1 MKSKIFVWVLALC
14 CISFTA
20 FGQAF
25 EYEAP
30 LIRLKPGLPTVFA
43 IEGVREISGGE
54 EESVLNVS
62 ISVKK
67 GRIESVSRDAGCWVV
82 TVRTSSKEA
91 STYLLK
97 DSLFKIVGEES
108 KKVIVNAIHW
118 KDGN

>member
-1 MKSKIFVWVLALC
+1 MKIRLFVCVFALC

-43 IEGVREISGGE
+43 IEGVREIYGGE

-62 ISVKK
+62 ISIKK

-91 STYLLK
+91 STYVIK
-97 DSLFKIVGEES
+97 DSQFKIVGEES